1 MLGPMSVAVRKIHWG
16 KRIWVSEGGA
26 ELPVVNMA
34 VAIALAL
41 SEPGRF
47 SLDRALGLKLP
58 SAVTPLLTAA
68 VALGVAYSEVATP
81 APGADQVAGAEL
93 QASQGGAEAEP
104 L

>member
-1 MLGPMSVAVRKIHWG
+1 MSVAVRKVHWG
-16 KRIWVSEGGA
+16 KPIWATEGGP

-41 SEPGRF
+41 AGPGRF
-47 SLDRALGLKLP
+47 SLDRALGLRLP

-68 VALGVAYSEVATP
+68 IALGVAYSEVAPP

-93 QASQGGAEAEP
+93 QDGQGGAEAEP